1 MSGSQPANGDNYL
14 FLGGIRE
21 VDDDEETLGG

>member
-1 MSGSQPANGDNYL
+1 MSDSYNNGDNYN